1 MKLATDTFMLRPQP
15 LDAVFRIPAEAGY
28 SFVEFA
34 PRDEVLPSYGGRRA
48 ARATIEEIRMASRRY
63 QVGIASFFV
72 EQAWGSSDERVQEAA
87 VRYIHQAI
95 ETAVDVGCDR
105 INLEFSGIPDKPRE
119 GEAALRRSLD
129 ALLPV
134 CESEGVTLAIEP
146 HPGDWMESGFRAV
159 DFIRGL
165 QSPNV
170 TYLHCVP
177 HTFFLTGVMD
187 ERGQVKG
194 VNRDLMAYAGTTM
207 GHVHL
212 ADTLLPGRT
221 FLNPARADIPYPTLP
236 HVRNHQH
243 LDIGQGDVDWDEV
256 FSGLQ
261 AVGFDG
267 VLTVCV
273 FRHEDRVMD
282 SLRHNREEIRR
293 RLGI

>member
-1 MKLATDTFMLRPQP
+1 MLRPQP
-15 LDAVFRIPAEAGY
+15 IDAVFRLPAEAGFD
-28 SFVEFA
+28 FVEFA

-48 ARATIEEIRMASRRY
+48 SKATIEEIKASSRRHGI
-63 QVGIASFFV
+63 GIASLFI
-72 EQAWGSSDERVQEAA
+72 EQAWGSSDEA
-87 VRYIHQAI
+87 VREASVRYVRETI
-95 ETAVDVGCDR
+95 EFAVDVSCDR
-105 INLEFSGIPDKPRE
+105 INLEFSGTPDRPRE

-129 ALLPV
+129 AVLPV
-134 CESEGVTLAIEP
+134 CEDEGVTLAIEP
-146 HPGDWMESGFRAV
+146 HPGDWVESGFRAV

-177 HTFFLTGVMD
+177 HTFFLTGIMD
-187 ERGQVKG
+187 ERGHIKG
-194 VNRDLMAYAGTTM
+194 VNRDIMTYAGDTM

-221 FLNPARADIPYPTLP
+221 FLNPARFDIPYPTVP

-256 FSGLQ
+256 FESLKE
-261 AVGFDG
+261 VKFDG
-267 VLTVCV
+267 VLSVCV
-273 FRHEDRVMD
+273 FRNEDRVMD
-282 SLRHNREEIRR
+282 SLLHNREVIRR